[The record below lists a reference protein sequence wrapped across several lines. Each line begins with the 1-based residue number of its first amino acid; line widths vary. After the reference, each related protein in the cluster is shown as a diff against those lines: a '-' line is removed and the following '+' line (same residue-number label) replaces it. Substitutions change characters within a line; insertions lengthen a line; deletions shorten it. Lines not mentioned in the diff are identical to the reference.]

1 MTIENAPKKDAFL
14 PTDRVPVGVDGVKN
28 AYTVNGAQIKK
39 MVDTPS
45 KSNAAASEVSTI
57 RVKLS
62 DNTYGE
68 IQKADLINAIGSTL
82 YGATTLA
89 GLAPKVDALNVQTPL
104 ALPTGGVYQ
113 SVQLW
118 DGGPE
123 FAKMNVGA
131 KSESDYGDLFA
142 WGATEP
148 YRLDGSTVI
157 DPTGTSGDVW
167 AWYNKSA
174 ASKIQHDLY
183 PNEDAAAVH
192 MGKGWRMP
200 TSAELQALVAG
211 ASGDGQSANV
221 LYQGTNC
228 NHMWTQVNGVWGRKF
243 IDKRDSNN
251 YLFFP
256 AAGFVHSSSLRS
268 RGGDMYVWSRSR
280 YSSSDGWRLGSVS
293 GGLDVRG
300 YGRGFGFSLRGVRV

>member
-1 MTIENAPKKDAFL
+1 MADRKLNDL
-14 PTDRVPVGVDGVKN
+14 PIVQDGSYIYAEASDGKQVKI
-28 AYTVNGAQIKK
+28 A
-39 MVDTPS
+39 
-45 KSNAAASEVSTI
+45 
-57 RVKLS
+57 
-62 DNTYGE
+62 
-68 IQKADLINAIGSTL
+68 KADVASILATIVQGKPAELAKLNFGASTL
-82 YGATTLA
+82 AELA
-89 GLAPKVDALNVQTPL
+89 AKVNELNVQSSL

-167 AWYNKSA
+167 ALYNKSA

-211 ASGDGQSANV
+211 ANGSGQSANV

-256 AAGFVHSSSLRS
+256 AAGFVSGSGLNV
-268 RGGDMYVWSRSR
+268 RGSDVDVWSRSR
-280 YSSSDGWRLGSVS
+280 DSSTSGWRLGSYS
-293 GGLDVRG
+293 GNLDVNGGSR
-300 YGRGFGFSLRGVRV
+300 YGGFSVRGVRV

>member
-1 MTIENAPKKDAFL
+1 MNDLPIAKDGSYIYAEAS
-14 PTDRVPVGVDGVKN
+14 DGKQVKI
-28 AYTVNGAQIKK
+28 A
-39 MVDTPS
+39 
-45 KSNAAASEVSTI
+45 
-57 RVKLS
+57 
-62 DNTYGE
+62 
-68 IQKADLINAIGSTL
+68 KADVASILATIVQGKPAELAKLNFGASTL
-82 YGATTLA
+82 AELA
-89 GLAPKVDALNVQTPL
+89 ARVNELNVQSSL

-118 DGGPE
+118 NGGPE

-256 AAGFVHSSSLRS
+256 AAGCVSGSSLGY
-268 RGGDMYVWSRSR
+268 RGGYVFVWSRSR
-280 YSSSDGWRLGSVS
+280 NSSTLGWRLSSDSGSLFVYS
-293 GGLDVRG
+293 TG
-300 YGRGFGFSLRGVRV
+300 YRYFGFSVRGVRV

>member
-1 MTIENAPKKDAFL
+1 MADRKLNDLSIVKDGSYIYAEAS
-14 PTDRVPVGVDGVKN
+14 DGKQVKI
-28 AYTVNGAQIKK
+28 A
-39 MVDTPS
+39 
-45 KSNAAASEVSTI
+45 
-57 RVKLS
+57 
-62 DNTYGE
+62 
-68 IQKADLINAIGSTL
+68 KADVASILATIVQGKPAELAKLNFGASTL
-82 YGATTLA
+82 AELA
-89 GLAPKVDALNVQTPL
+89 ARVNELNVQSSL

-157 DPTGTSGDVW
+157 DPTGTSSDLW

-211 ASGDGQSANV
+211 ASGDGQSANT

-256 AAGFVHSSSLRS
+256 AAGFVSGSRVNN
-268 RGGDMYVWSRSR
+268 RGGYVYVWSRSR
-280 YSSSDGWRLGSVS
+280 HSSANGWKLSSGSGYLYV
-293 GGLDVRG
+293 GGNYRYV
-300 YGRGFGFSLRGVRV
+300 GFSVRGVRV

>member
-1 MTIENAPKKDAFL
+1 MADRKLNELPIVQDGSYIYAEASDGKQVKIAKADVASILATIVQGRPAELAKLNF
-14 PTDRVPVGVDGVKN
+14 
-28 AYTVNGAQIKK
+28 GA
-39 MVDTPS
+39 
-45 KSNAAASEVSTI
+45 STI
-57 RVKLS
+57 AELAARV
-62 DNTYGE
+62 NE
-68 IQKADLINAIGSTL
+68 
-82 YGATTLA
+82 
-89 GLAPKVDALNVQTPL
+89 LNVQSSL

-211 ASGDGQSANV
+211 ASGDGQSANI
-221 LYQGTNC
+221 LYEGTNC

-256 AAGFVHSSSLRS
+256 AAGNVDGSSLGN
-268 RGGDMYVWSRSR
+268 RGGVVYVWSRSR
-280 YSSSDGWRLGSVS
+280 DSSTNGWSLYSYS
-293 GGLDVRG
+293 GGLGVGTD
-300 YGRGFGFSLRGVRV
+300 GRYYGFSVRGVRV

>member
-1 MTIENAPKKDAFL
+1 MEAS
-14 PTDRVPVGVDGVKN
+14 DGKQVKI
-28 AYTVNGAQIKK
+28 A
-39 MVDTPS
+39 
-45 KSNAAASEVSTI
+45 
-57 RVKLS
+57 
-62 DNTYGE
+62 
-68 IQKADLINAIGSTL
+68 KADVASILATIVQGKPAELAKLNFGASTL
-82 YGATTLA
+82 AELA
-89 GLAPKVDALNVQTPL
+89 ARVSELNVQSSL

-157 DPTGTSGDVW
+157 DPTGTSGDIW

-251 YLFFP
+251 YLFF
-256 AAGFVHSSSLRS
+256 R
-268 RGGDMYVWSRSR
+268 
-280 YSSSDGWRLGSVS
+280 
-293 GGLDVRG
+293 
-300 YGRGFGFSLRGVRV
+300 

>member
-1 MTIENAPKKDAFL
+1 MADRKLNDL
-14 PTDRVPVGVDGVKN
+14 PIAQDGSYIYAEASDGKQVKI
-28 AYTVNGAQIKK
+28 A
-39 MVDTPS
+39 
-45 KSNAAASEVSTI
+45 
-57 RVKLS
+57 
-62 DNTYGE
+62 
-68 IQKADLINAIGSTL
+68 KADVASILATIVQGKPTELAKLNFGASTL
-82 YGATTLA
+82 AELA
-89 GLAPKVDALNVQTPL
+89 DKVSELNVQTPL

-221 LYQGTNC
+221 LYTGTNC

-256 AAGFVHSSSLRS
+256 AAGYVRGSSLDG
-268 RGGDMYVWSRSR
+268 RGGGVNVWSRSR
-280 YSSSDGWRLGSVS
+280 NSSTNGWVLYSYSSYLFVDGSSR
-293 GGLDVRG
+293 
-300 YGRGFGFSLRGVRV
+300 YHGFSVRGVRV

>member
-1 MTIENAPKKDAFL
+1 MADRKLNDLTIAKDGSYIYAEAS
-14 PTDRVPVGVDGVKN
+14 DGK
-28 AYTVNGAQIKK
+28 QIKI
-39 MVDTPS
+39 
-45 KSNAAASEVSTI
+45 A
-57 RVKLS
+57 
-62 DNTYGE
+62 
-68 IQKADLINAIGSTL
+68 KADVASILATIVQGKPAELAKLNFGASTL
-82 YGATTLA
+82 AELA
-89 GLAPKVDALNVQTPL
+89 ARVSELNVQSSL

-157 DPTGTSGDVW
+157 DPTGTSGDAW

-211 ASGDGQSANV
+211 ASGEGQSANT

-256 AAGFVHSSSLRS
+256 AAGVVNGSSLYY
-268 RGGDMYVWSRSR
+268 RGSNVFVWSRSR
-280 YSSSDGWRLGSVS
+280 YSSSSGWKLNSYSGSLYVF
-293 GGLDVRG
+293 GDTR
-300 YGRGFGFSLRGVRV
+300 YYGFSVRGVRV

>member
-1 MTIENAPKKDAFL
+1 MTIENAPIKDAFL
-14 PTDRVPVGVDGVKN
+14 ATDKVPVGVDGVKK
-28 AYTVNGAQIKK
+28 AYVVTGAQIKK

-45 KSNAAASEVSTI
+45 KSSAAASEVSTI

-68 IQKADLINAIGSTL
+68 IQKADLINAIGTTL

-89 GLAPKVDALNVQTPL
+89 GLAPKVDELNVQTSL

-157 DPTGTSGDVW
+157 DPTGTSADAW

-174 ASKIQHDLY
+174 AAKIQHDLY

-211 ASGDGQSANV
+211 ASGDGMSANT
-221 LYQGTNC
+221 LYEGTNC

-256 AAGFVHSSSLRS
+256 AAGCVIGSSLLY
-268 RGGDMYVWSRSR
+268 RGGGVYVWSRSR
-280 YSSSDGWRLGSVS
+280 YSSTLGWELLSDSGNLIVDGGSRC
-293 GGLDVRG
+293 L
-300 YGRGFGFSLRGVRV
+300 GFSVRGVRV

>member
-1 MTIENAPKKDAFL
+1 MADRKLNDLTIAKDGSYIYAEAS
-14 PTDRVPVGVDGVKN
+14 DGK
-28 AYTVNGAQIKK
+28 QIKI
-39 MVDTPS
+39 
-45 KSNAAASEVSTI
+45 A
-57 RVKLS
+57 
-62 DNTYGE
+62 
-68 IQKADLINAIGSTL
+68 KADVASILATIVQGKPAELAKLNFGASTL
-82 YGATTLA
+82 AELA
-89 GLAPKVDALNVQTPL
+89 ARVSELNVQTPL

-211 ASGDGQSANV
+211 ASGDGQSANT

-256 AAGFVHSSSLRS
+256 AAGYVNGSSLIN
-268 RGGDMYVWSRSR
+268 RGGYVYVWSRSR
-280 YSSSDGWRLGSVS
+280 YSSADGWNLLSIS
-293 GGLDVRG
+293 GGLGVYANYRCL
-300 YGRGFGFSLRGVRV
+300 GFSVRGVRV

>member
-1 MTIENAPKKDAFL
+1 MADRKLNDLTIAQ
-14 PTDRVPVGVDGVKN
+14 DGSYIYAEASDGKQVKI
-28 AYTVNGAQIKK
+28 A
-39 MVDTPS
+39 
-45 KSNAAASEVSTI
+45 
-57 RVKLS
+57 
-62 DNTYGE
+62 
-68 IQKADLINAIGSTL
+68 KADVASILATIVQGKPAELAKLNFGASTL
-82 YGATTLA
+82 AELA
-89 GLAPKVDALNVQTPL
+89 ARVNEQNVQSSL

-142 WGATEP
+142 WGGTEP

-157 DPTGTSGDVW
+157 DPTGTSSDVW

-174 ASKIQHDLY
+174 ASKIPHDLY

-211 ASGDGQSANV
+211 ASGDGQSADV

-228 NHMWTQVNGVWGRKF
+228 NHIWTQVNGVWGRKF

-256 AAGFVHSSSLRS
+256 AAGCVYGSSLYS
-268 RGGDMYVWSRSR
+268 RGSYVYVWSRSR
-280 YSSSDGWRLGSVS
+280 GSSANGWLLNSHS
-293 GGLDVRG
+293 GGLLVNASNCF
-300 YGRGFGFSLRGVRV
+300 YGFSVRGVRV

>member
-1 MTIENAPKKDAFL
+1 MADRKLNDLTIAKDGSYIYAEAS
-14 PTDRVPVGVDGVKN
+14 DGKQVKI
-28 AYTVNGAQIKK
+28 A
-39 MVDTPS
+39 
-45 KSNAAASEVSTI
+45 
-57 RVKLS
+57 
-62 DNTYGE
+62 
-68 IQKADLINAIGSTL
+68 KADVASILATIVQGKPAELAKLNFGASTL
-82 YGATTLA
+82 AELA
-89 GLAPKVDALNVQTPL
+89 ARVNELNGQSSL

-221 LYQGTNC
+221 LYEGTNC

-256 AAGFVHSSSLRS
+256 AAGFVYGSGLNG
-268 RGGDMYVWSRSR
+268 RGGRVYVWSRSS
-280 YSSSDGWRLGSVS
+280 YSSAHGWVLNSNSGDLYVGTDGRYL
-293 GGLDVRG
+293 
-300 YGRGFGFSLRGVRV
+300 GFSVRGVRV

>member
-1 MTIENAPKKDAFL
+1 MADRKLNDLTIAKDGSYIYAEAS
-14 PTDRVPVGVDGVKN
+14 DGKQVKIAKADVASILATIVQGKPAELAKLN
-28 AYTVNGAQIKK
+28 FGA
-39 MVDTPS
+39 
-45 KSNAAASEVSTI
+45 STI
-57 RVKLS
+57 AELAARV
-62 DNTYGE
+62 NE
-68 IQKADLINAIGSTL
+68 
-82 YGATTLA
+82 
-89 GLAPKVDALNVQTPL
+89 LNVQSSL

-211 ASGDGQSANV
+211 ANGSGQSANT
-221 LYQGTNC
+221 LYEGTNC
-228 NHMWTQVNGVWGRKF
+228 NHIWTQVNGVWGRKF

-256 AAGFVHSSSLRS
+256 AAGYVYGLGLYY
-268 RGGDMYVWSRSR
+268 RGGGVYVWSRSR
-280 YSSSDGWRLGSVS
+280 YSSTSGWRLFSYS
-293 GGLDVRG
+293 GGLYVVG
-300 YGRGFGFSLRGVRV
+300 YNRFYGFSVRGVRV